1 MFKHKSRGLLLL
13 SLLLAALLLIGCGSD
28 AVEFDAGEEQQEEVT
43 EPATEEEPAD
53 EPTEEE
59 PAAEE
64 PTEEPEAEPA
74 EEEASEDEAA
84 EDEASDEE
92 AAEDEEI
99 RIALFHPVLGNTY
112 TAAVSDGATEVAE
125 QMGASVSVFGA
136 DPAYD
141 PVAQSN
147 QIQDAITSGEYDAFI
162 IYAVDGNAVVPDVE
176 DAVEAGITVVAAD
189 VVIGPDSRSTEPCCG
204 IVSYVGR
211 TGYDHGM
218 MLGEMIVQACEGI
231 DPCEVG
237 YLNGAQSLTIDQDRV
252 AAIEEVLS
260 EHDHIEIVA
269 NQEAFYLEDEGLEV
283 AQNIL
288 LANPDIDVLATSGD
302 QMMLGAEQA
311 VIDAGLEGEVRLL
324 GNGTSE
330 RGYEAVQEGRF
341 WANYADIPYTMGQ
354 IAAGIAVDALRGE
367 DVPSFVNN
375 DEQIP
380 PLPEGGPIITQENVD
395 QFESQ
400 W

>member
-1 MFKHKSRGLLLL
+1 MFKHRSRGLLLL
-13 SLLLAALLLIGCGSD
+13 SLLLAGLLLIGCGSD
-28 AVEFDAGEEQQEEVT
+28 VVEFDAGEEQQEEVAEPVAED
-43 EPATEEEPAD
+43 EPAEEEEVVAE
-53 EPTEEE
+53 EPT
-59 PAAEE
+59 EE

-74 EEEASEDEAA
+74 EEEA
-84 EDEASDEE
+84 
-92 AAEDEEI
+92 AEDEEL

-112 TAAVSDGATEVAE
+112 TAAVSNGVTEVAE
-125 QMGASVSVFGA
+125 QMGATVSVFGA

-141 PVAQSN
+141 PVSQSN

-211 TGYDHGM
+211 TGYAHGT
-218 MLGEMIVQACEGI
+218 MLGEMIVQACEDI
-231 DPCEVG
+231 DPCQVG

-260 EHDHIEIVA
+260 QHDHIEIVA
-269 NQEAFYLEDEGLEV
+269 NQEAFYLEDQGLEV

-311 VIDAGLEGEVRLL
+311 VIDAGLQGEVRLL
-324 GNGTSE
+324 GNGTGE
-330 RGYEAVQEGRF
+330 RGYQAIQEGRF

-354 IAAGIAVDALRGE
+354 IAAEIAINAVRGE
-367 DVPSFVNN
+367 DVPAFVNN

-380 PLPEGGPIITQENVD
+380 PLPEGGPIITQQNVE
-395 QFESQ
+395 QFEPQ